1 MSKKAICIQSSKD
14 YFYQAKHAII
24 SALKHNP
31 DYEIVLVSDGI
42 ESDLVNYSVSLEELE
57 IDKNKINPSTNNYLW
72 LVTARPSIVRYT
84 LEKLNFDS
92 CIFIDGDTYTY
103 NSYEK
108 LQKLLDRKSVV

>member
-1 MSKKAICIQSSKD
+1 MNSQGFTPLHILIQNN
-14 YFYQAKHAII
+14 YI
-24 SALKHNP
+24 
-31 DYEIVLVSDGI
+31 
-42 ESDLVNYSVSLEELE
+42 DLIKS